1 MQEPQLSPAQ
11 ISSTAPPV
19 ARATPMS
26 TFLRSHAAHLD
37 MIANYGDLL
46 DEAIFTRPP
55 IGCDAK
61 NSKFLKQQC
70 RLLRSTDAYKTLA
83 VIWKESR
90 FVDDEDLARAG
101 LSREYQGRDLT
112 SYSLA
117 TDFSRTAKQVAKLN
131 SRIRSVGL
139 AASTYGLIDRQ
150 LVHSTKVIL
159 SGTEVLHSFMS
170 ELGAKNSLV
179 MTRFVPLLNSDL
191 QPKLDG
197 R

>member
-11 ISSTAPPV
+11 ISGTAPPV
-19 ARATPMS
+19 ARATPIS
-26 TFLRSHAAHLD
+26 AFLRSHALHLD
-37 MIANYGDLL
+37 MIANYSTLL
-46 DEAIFTRPP
+46 DGTIFTRSPV
-55 IGCDAK
+55 GCDAHNPK
-61 NSKFLKQQC
+61 VLKQHR

-90 FVDDEDLARAG
+90 FVDSEDLARAG

-117 TDFSRTAKQVAKLN
+117 TDFSRTPKQVAKLN
-131 SRIRSVGL
+131 SRIRGVGL
-139 AASTYGLIDRQ
+139 AAAMYGLIDRQ

-159 SGTEVLHSFMS
+159 SGTEILHNFMF
-170 ELGAKNSLV
+170 ELGAKNTLI
-179 MTRFVPLLNSDL
+179 MAKFVPLLTENL
-191 QPKLDG
+191 QAKSDG